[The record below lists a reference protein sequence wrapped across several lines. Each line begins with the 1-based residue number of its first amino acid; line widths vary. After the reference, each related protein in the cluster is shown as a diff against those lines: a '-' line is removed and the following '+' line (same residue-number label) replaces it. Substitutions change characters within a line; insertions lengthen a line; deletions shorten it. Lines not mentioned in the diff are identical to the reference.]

1 MSLPKTINI
10 VVTGSPL
17 SGKRTFINSI
27 REQEAYDGGLVPASS
42 YFGRVRL
49 MPDITLFLFPAPA
62 SRPLKVLNAILDQ
75 SFLGVVVLV
84 DSTHPDHFRETRATI
99 NSILSQHV
107 PMIVAANK
115 QDLPDSWSLSDLRIA
130 LHLEDH
136 LPLLPC
142 RATERSSVKA
152 VLEGLFAQILLS
164 LNPQGEEP
172 TETAF
177 VAPPPPTPPEQE
189 ASLPRIAPLRPA
201 IKPLRHTA
209 QLRKL

>member
-1 MSLPKTINI
+1 MSLPKIINV

-27 REQEAYDGGLVPASS
+27 REREAYDGGLVPASS

-62 SRPLKVLNAILDQ
+62 SRPLKVLNTILDQ
-75 SFLGVVVLV
+75 AFFGVVVLV

-99 NSILSQHV
+99 NSIIAQQIPL
-107 PMIVAANK
+107 IVAANK
-115 QDLPDSWSLSDLRIA
+115 QDLPDAWSLSDLRIA
-130 LHLEDH
+130 LHLEDN

-142 RATERSSVKA
+142 RATERESVKA

-164 LNPQGEEP
+164 LNSQEEAAPQSSFTP
-172 TETAF
+172 L
-177 VAPPPPTPPEQE
+177 APPAPPGQAPATDPSARPP
-189 ASLPRIAPLRPA
+189 
-201 IKPLRHTA
+201 IKPLRHTRP
-209 QLRKL
+209 LRKL